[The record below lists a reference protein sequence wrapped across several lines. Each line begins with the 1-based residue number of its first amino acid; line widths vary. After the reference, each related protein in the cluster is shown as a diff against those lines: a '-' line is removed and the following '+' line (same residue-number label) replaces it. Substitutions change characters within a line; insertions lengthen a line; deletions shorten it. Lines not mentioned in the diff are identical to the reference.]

1 MLQLQEKVLDLDHP
15 AVLGT
20 LESLGEACLDARR
33 FSHALKYFT
42 QLFDRSEAS
51 DALSKLK
58 QAMILHKIAVIYEHQ
73 DDPKAQMTKLEM
85 ALTFLRSDTS
95 DGMIEEKKAMDRRLQ
110 EELRSVRE
118 ELEKNDNTWV

>member
-1 MLQLQEKVLDLDHP
+1 LDLDHP

-51 DALSKLK
+51 KGLSKLK
-58 QAMILHKIAVIYEHQ
+58 QAIILQKIAVIYEHL
-73 DDPKAQMTKLEM
+73 DDPKAQISKLEM

-95 DGMIEEKKAMDRRLQ
+95 DGMIEEKKALDRRLQ
-110 EELRSVRE
+110 EELRSVRD
-118 ELEKNDNTWV
+118 ELEKNVDAWV